1 MSTEAPGAGP
11 QSIGRLGLLGL
22 AALGVVFGDIGT
34 SPLYTLKTVLDYTGP
49 HPDPAATL
57 GALSLI
63 LWTLLLITTSSTS
76 ISPMR
81 GRRPGAIFYRLC
93 PAPLLTPLSRF
104 EGAPGRASY
113 CGQELSLLRRTQEN
127 PALRGSS

>member
-1 MSTEAPGAGP
+1 MSTEAPGAAP

-22 AALGVVFGDIGT
+22 AALGVEFGDIGT

-63 LWTLLLITTSSTS
+63 LWTLLLITTVKYAN
-76 ISPMR
+76 IAMR
-81 GRRPGAIFYRLC
+81 GRRPGATFSTC
-93 PAPLLTPLSRF
+93 FAP
-104 EGAPGRASY
+104 
-113 CGQELSLLRRTQEN
+113 RRC
-127 PALRGSS
+127 